1 MNSKNVIKS
10 NKIGLKI
17 IIGIL
22 IVIVGLG
29 LGFAG
34 YVGNYY
40 HASDSVEAISD
51 TENVQVIQTDTG
63 YLYDGPGEDDALIF
77 YPGAKVEAI
86 AYGPLMKKLAAEGI
100 DCFLVEMP
108 FNLAVFGINK
118 ADTILEEYGADYSH
132 WYTAGH
138 SLGGAMAA
146 NYISKHEDD
155 FDGLVLLAAYT
166 ATDISG
172 LDIRTVNI
180 YGTNDGV
187 LNMDKLSDS
196 YDLMPEDSRAV
207 QIAGGNHA
215 QFGDYGEQKGDGI
228 PEISAE
234 EQQRQTVDAIAEFV
248 AADR

>member
-1 MNSKNVIKS
+1 MNSKNIQN
-10 NKIGLKI
+10 NKRIGLKI
-17 IIGIL
+17 IIGVA
-22 IVIVGLG
+22 IVIAVLA
-29 LGFAG
+29 LVFAG

-40 HASDSVEAISD
+40 HAANPAEAISD
-51 TENVQVIQTDTG
+51 TETVQVIQTDTG
-63 YLYDGPGEDDALIF
+63 YLYDGPGEEDALIF
-77 YPGAKVEAI
+77 YPGAKVEAA

-118 ADTILEEYGADYSH
+118 ADNILETYGADYSH
-132 WYTAGH
+132 WYMAGH

-228 PEISAE
+228 AEISVE
-234 EQQRQTVDAIAEFV
+234 EQQRQTVDAIVEFV
-248 AADR
+248 AADK

>member
-1 MNSKNVIKS
+1 MNEHNNVLKS
-10 NKIGLKI
+10 NKIG
-17 IIGIL
+17 IGIL
-22 IVIVGLG
+22 IVIAVLG
-29 LGFAG
+29 LFFAG
-34 YVGNYY
+34 YTGNYY
-40 HASDSVEAISD
+40 HAANSEEAVLD
-51 TENVQVIQTDTG
+51 TENVDVIKIDTG
-63 YLYDGPGEDDALIF
+63 YLYDGPGDDDALIF

-118 ADTILEEYGADYSH
+118 ADSVMATYGADYSH
-132 WYTAGH
+132 WYMAGH

-146 NYISKHEDD
+146 NYISKHEND
-155 FDGLVLLAAYT
+155 FDGLVLLGAYT
-166 ATDISG
+166 ATDLSG

-187 LNMDKLSDS
+187 LNMDKLGDS

-215 QFGDYGEQKGDGI
+215 QFGDYGEQKGDGFA
-228 PEISAE
+228 EISRD
-234 EQQRQTVDAIAEFV
+234 EQQRQTADAIVSFIKQKE
-248 AADR
+248 